1 MYYIIKA
8 QRGKHK
14 TSKKSKIRVATYRQE
29 RKIVMKKNVVVY
41 VDEKTALVTKTFKKN
56 ACIFGTDEFKL
67 WREYKAM
74 FPNAVMT
81 TKDIKKNPN
90 KKTRRNL
97 TFANMVEYMKTQENS
112 EDLLAEFETMKSRSK
127 IQASPYQY
135 VLSWFEAKFEGYN
148 DLKQFMAQK
157 EEERSAEDAASE
169 TAND

>member
-1 MYYIIKA
+1 M
-8 QRGKHK
+8 
-14 TSKKSKIRVATYRQE
+14 KKSAAI
-29 RKIVMKKNVVVY
+29 VY
-41 VDEKTALVTKTFKKN
+41 VNDTTAQVTKSFQKN
-56 ACIFGTDEFKL
+56 ACIFGTEEFKL
-67 WREYKAM
+67 WREYLTY
-74 FPNAVMT
+74 FPNAKMQ
-81 TKDIKKNPN
+81 TKSIKKNPD

-112 EDLLAEFETMKSRSK
+112 EDLLAEFETIKSRSK

-169 TAND
+169 AENV

>member
-1 MYYIIKA
+1 
-8 QRGKHK
+8 
-14 TSKKSKIRVATYRQE
+14 
-29 RKIVMKKNVVVY
+29 MKKTVASIIRYIDDN
-41 VDEKTALVTKTFKKN
+41 TAQVTKAFEKK
-56 ACIFGTDEFKL
+56 ACLFGTDEFKL
-67 WREYKAM
+67 WREYKAI
-74 FPNAVMT
+74 FKDAVMT

-157 EEERSAEDAASE
+157 EEERSNEDAASE
-169 TAND
+169 TDND

>member
-1 MYYIIKA
+1 M
-8 QRGKHK
+8 
-14 TSKKSKIRVATYRQE
+14 KKSAAI
-29 RKIVMKKNVVVY
+29 VY
-41 VDEKTALVTKTFKKN
+41 VNDTTAQVTKAFQKN
-56 ACIFGTDEFKL
+56 AVIFGTEEFKL

-74 FPNAVMT
+74 FPDAVMT

-112 EDLLAEFETMKSRSK
+112 EDLLAEFETMKSRSR

>member
-1 MYYIIKA
+1 
-8 QRGKHK
+8 
-14 TSKKSKIRVATYRQE
+14 
-29 RKIVMKKNVVVY
+29 
-41 VDEKTALVTKTFKKN
+41 
-56 ACIFGTDEFKL
+56 
-67 WREYKAM
+67 M
-74 FPNAVMT
+74 FPDAVMT
-81 TKDIKKNPN
+81 TKDIKKNHN

-135 VLSWFEAKFEGYN
+135 VLSWFEGKFEGYN